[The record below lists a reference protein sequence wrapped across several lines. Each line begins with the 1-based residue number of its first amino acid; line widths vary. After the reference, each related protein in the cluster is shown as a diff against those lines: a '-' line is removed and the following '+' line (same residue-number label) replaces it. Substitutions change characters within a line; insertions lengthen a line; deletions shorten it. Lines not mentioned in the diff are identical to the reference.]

1 MLLVVSVLCAT
12 RATAQS
18 CEPGSVRDELLKEI
32 GSCGGIRLVI
42 GYPPGG
48 NTYLIG
54 GYFERYLKEDL
65 GITSPTIYIET
76 RPGAGGEIAA
86 RDVASMSEAESRCR
100 WMVAQSNQLSSNQ
113 YFQRREGREGVDPDA
128 AFERIALLAEA
139 PLVLVVNPNV
149 SPHKSVEELVAHLRE
164 KGKDAE
170 NLYGSNG
177 HFATDHLATLAFLDS
192 RGVTAVHDPRTGSQP
207 MINDLITKTRVLDFS
222 FLSLALIKERIQ
234 SGDLRA
240 LGIARAEPLT
250 LPDGR
255 SVPSLV
261 NERFQGASIWVALVG
276 KKGMPS
282 ALVPPLKRAAACF
295 PQSARARAV
304 ADQLSLNLGGSDEEL
319 ERKIRSEIAI
329 AKEELK
335 AQQTAT
341 R

>member
-1 MLLVVSVLCAT
+1 
-12 RATAQS
+12 
-18 CEPGSVRDELLKEI
+18 VRDELLKEI
-32 GSCGGIRLVI
+32 ASCGGVRLVI

-54 GYFERYLKEDL
+54 GHFERYLKEDL
-65 GITSPTIYIET
+65 GITSPTIAIET

-86 RDVASMSEAESRCR
+86 RDIASMREAESRCR

-113 YFQRREGREGVDPDA
+113 FYQRREGREGVNPDA

-149 SPHKSVEELVAHLRE
+149 SPHRTVEDLVGHLRQ

-192 RGVTAVHDPRTGSQP
+192 RGVAAVHDARTGSQP

-222 FLSLALIKERIQ
+222 FLSLALIKEHIE
-234 SGDLRA
+234 SGQLRA
-240 LGIARAEPLT
+240 LGIARAEPLV
-250 LPDGR
+250 LSNGQI
-255 SVPSLV
+255 VPSLV
-261 NERFQGASIWVALVG
+261 NEGFKGASIWVALVG
-276 KKGMPS
+276 KKGMPPG
-282 ALVPPLKRAAACF
+282 LVPALKRTATCF
-295 PQSARARAV
+295 TTSARIRTV
-304 ADQLSLNLGGSDEEL
+304 ADQLSLTLGGSDEEL
-319 ERKIRSEIAI
+319 DRKIRTEIAI
-329 AKEELK
+329 AREELR
-335 AQQTAT
+335 AQQAPI